1 LSASRRLAYHLTSDA
16 PLTESTKWEQLGLIP
31 TEDINV
37 KEKHCSKCNT
47 VKPVEEFYKHKIVG
61 YETYCKP
68 CQNENSRIN
77 SKKAMYVN
85 GKRIPK
91 SHPLHKAGRYKTF
104 TDAAFDS
111 LAKYEL
117 SKEGQVYIITNPN
130 FPEWVKV
137 GMAVDSEDRL
147 NGYQTSSPFRDY
159 ELFTCWSVADRRSAE
174 SEAHDLLEK
183 TYDRKGEWFNCT
195 PDQAQSAM
203 SELMEQH
210 K

>member
-1 LSASRRLAYHLTSDA
+1 METNDKTPPYVVREPNNYVFEEGEWWYTGFKGGRYRASAQHRKNNKRM
-16 PLTESTKWEQLGLIP
+16 W
-31 TEDINV
+31 
-37 KEKHCSKCNT
+37 
-47 VKPVEEFYKHKIVG
+47 
-61 YETYCKP
+61 
-68 CQNENSRIN
+68 
-77 SKKAMYVN
+77 VN
-85 GKRIPK
+85 GKYIA
-91 SHPLHKAGRYKTF
+91 STHPLHKPGRYKTF

-117 SKEGQVYIITNPN
+117 SREGQVYIITNPN

-159 ELFTCWSVADRRSAE
+159 SLFTNWPVADRRSAE
-174 SEAHDLLEK
+174 SEAHSLLEK
-183 TYDRKGEWFNCT
+183 KYGRKGEWFNCT
-195 PDQAQSAM
+195 PEQARDSI